1 MIESLMLM
9 ALGFLVATLFAII
22 AAQFVWRRAVT
33 VTTRRLDE
41 NGGISART
49 AELDEMLQRQ
59 EREAAPLQ
67 AEIGRLQAEIEK
79 LRAER
84 QDLADANNELA
95 RENSRLIADARG
107 LTSEISRL
115 TAEAADRDAR
125 LGSAGAELG
134 SLERA
139 IAEEARRHEETRDH
153 LQSLSAA
160 AARLATDLRGATP
173 AEAPKSVTPQAL
185 EPYPDDE
192 RDEDARTLAE
202 VKASLLAELDNTPEP
217 DQAPDREPDH
227 EPEMAENGHIG
238 DRTLAARIR
247 ALEAGVTPQ

>member
-1 MIESLMLM
+1 
-9 ALGFLVATLFAII
+9 
-22 AAQFVWRRAVT
+22 
-33 VTTRRLDE
+33 E
-41 NGGISART
+41 NGSMAART

-59 EREAAPLQ
+59 EREAAPLHD
-67 AEIGRLQAEIEK
+67 EIER
-79 LRAER
+79 LRAQR
-84 QDLADANNELA
+84 QELADANNDLA
-95 RENSRLIADARG
+95 RENNRLIADARD
-107 LTSEISRL
+107 LASEINRL
-115 TAEAADRDAR
+115 TTEVATRDAR
-125 LGSAGAELG
+125 LDGAGADLG

-153 LQSLSAA
+153 LQSLSAS
-160 AARLATDLRGATP
+160 AARLATELRGSKP
-173 AEAPKSVTPQAL
+173 AEMPKSVVPQAL
-185 EPYPDDE
+185 ERYPDDE

-217 DQAPDREPDH
+217 EQAPDR

>member
-41 NGGISART
+41 NGSISART
-49 AELDEMLQRQ
+49 VELDELLERH
-59 EREAAPLQ
+59 ERETAPLHD
-67 AEIGRLQAEIEK
+67 EIEK

-84 QDLADANNELA
+84 RELADANNELA
-95 RENSRLIADARG
+95 RENNRLIADARG

-115 TAEAADRDAR
+115 TAETADRDAR
-125 LGSAGAELG
+125 LGSAEAELG

-139 IAEEARRHEETRDH
+139 IAAEARRHEETRDH
-153 LQSLSAA
+153 LQSLSAS
-160 AARLATDLRGATP
+160 AARLATDLRGSKP
-173 AEAPKSVTPQAL
+173 AEMPKSVVPQAL
-185 EPYPDDE
+185 ERYPDDE

-217 DQAPDREPDH
+217 DREPNH
-227 EPEMAENGHIG
+227 EPEMAENGHVS